1 MRLDAGPGAAHD
13 DRMMIRDLV
22 GWAAWGSDGVDNAAT
37 HAQGAELLGRRIM
50 GYEGDLSAHMLLT
63 GTVVGTT
70 FEAAT
75 WRWVVRT
82 ASGSLYRLG
91 ESLHATAANGRAAS
105 GATVSLPRAA

>member
-1 MRLDAGPGAAHD
+1 MRLDAGPEVCHD
-13 DRMMIRDLV
+13 DPMTIRDLV
-22 GWAAWGSDGVDNAAT
+22 GWAAWGVDGVDNAAT

-63 GTVVGTT
+63 GTVVGVSL
-70 FEAAT
+70 ESPS

-91 ESLHATAANGRAAS
+91 ESLHATAANGRAS
-105 GATVSLPRAA
+105 SSATVNLPRAA